1 MQSCGCWLY
10 TFLFSNFRGFTPP
23 RPRSFFQHYQLPAQ
37 DIWHVK
43 TFNHATTRVLAVM
56 TCCCGHGPFHS
67 HVTQNPRF
75 KSCQFL
81 SAPKVFFTCLQT
93 MPGFRLAAWHSWRM
107 TPETICFSPSAVVN
121 NFLDRAIRLA
131 TCSVVLYLVFT
142 GVSIFFIDPPY
153 IIIWG
158 MVLVSQIIFTK

>member
-1 MQSCGCWLY
+1 
-10 TFLFSNFRGFTPP
+10 
-23 RPRSFFQHYQLPAQ
+23 
-37 DIWHVK
+37 
-43 TFNHATTRVLAVM
+43 M

-142 GVSIFFIDPPY
+142 GVSILFHRPSLHNYLGDGVGVPNNFHQI
-153 IIIWG
+153 
-158 MVLVSQIIFTK
+158 VLSQQLFLYKYSYAEIIFTYIVIHTLELLPNNKMNIASRASLTTLK